1 VGILIRKA
9 LPGDAAA
16 ILRLVRGLAEYERLL
31 GEVAAT
37 EESLAAALFCDAPR
51 VFCDLAE
58 EDGRV
63 VGFALWFYTFSTFLG
78 RHGIYLEDL
87 FVEPEARGRGIGRML
102 LRGLARRCV
111 EEGLGR
117 LEWSVLDWN
126 DLAIGFYRAQGAE
139 ILGDWRVCRMT
150 GAALETAGAP

>member
-1 VGILIRKA
+1 MGILIRKA
-9 LPGDAAA
+9 MPGDEAA

-31 GEVAAT
+31 GQVEAREAHFT
-37 EESLAAALFCDAPR
+37 AALFSETPR
-51 VFCDLAE
+51 VFCDIAE
-58 EDGRV
+58 EDGQA

-87 FVEPEARGRGIGRML
+87 FVEPDARGRGIGRML

-117 LEWSVLDWN
+117 LEWSVLNWN
-126 DLAIGFYRAQGAE
+126 DPAIGFYRAQGAE
-139 ILGDWRVCRMT
+139 ILGEWQVCRLT
-150 GAALETAGAP
+150 GPELAAAGAT